1 MPISEEITPER
12 ARADSAS
19 ASVRA
24 SAPAKNHGPYS
35 VIVLVLPVMIVALF
49 VALGI
54 LGLLAKLFSW

>member
-12 ARADSAS
+12 KH
-19 ASVRA
+19 
-24 SAPAKNHGPYS
+24 APAKNHGPYS